1 MYHRAEHGGG
11 GGGGGGGVRWV
22 REIKYEQKWM
32 M

>member
-1 MYHRAEHGGG
+1 MYHRAEHGG